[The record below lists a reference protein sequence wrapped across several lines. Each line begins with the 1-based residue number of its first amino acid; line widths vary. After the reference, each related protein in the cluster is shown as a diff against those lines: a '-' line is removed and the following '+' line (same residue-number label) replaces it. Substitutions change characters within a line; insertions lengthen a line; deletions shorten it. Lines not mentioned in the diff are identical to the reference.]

1 MNTVIDH
8 ELYELIAEKFSRELN
23 LSVRI
28 FQKEQLLNPVV
39 SFGMVLIFCTV
50 LAVNDRIHF
59 T

>member
-1 MNTVIDH
+1 MNTVIYH
-8 ELYELIAEKFSRELN
+8 ELYELIAEKSSRELN
-23 LSVRI
+23 LSVRV
-28 FQKEQLLNPVV
+28 FQKEQLLNSVV

>member
-23 LSVRI
+23 LSVGI